1 MNKFG
6 FLRISAFSPVVA
18 VGDVKTN
25 LENIADC
32 IKSDKNSDV
41 LLFPELSLTGY
52 TCGDLFA
59 QQKIHDDVWKALEDL
74 RGLAKTAAN
83 NRKVIVVGAPIQV
96 RNSLY
101 NCAVVLNRGDICGI
115 VPKQFLPNYKE
126 FYEARWFKAANSSEA
141 KFVNDI
147 PFGTDL
153 LFTCNLLK
161 VSIGVEICEDL
172 WVPIPPSSFQAIG
185 GANVLLN
192 LSASNETVGKSEYRK
207 NLVENQSGRCI
218 AAYAYCSSGPT
229 ESTSDLVFGG
239 HSIIAENGT
248 ILAESAKFV
257 RESQVVTADVDIQK
271 LNLERQKTNSF
282 GDSTRFSKNSYI
294 PIKVTLSD
302 YTTEPLER
310 QILDLKREVSPTPFI
325 PSSNQQL
332 SERCKEIFSIQ
343 TCGLSKRLESLRPDS
358 KINIGISGGLDSTL
372 ALLVA
377 IKACDAM
384 GWPRKRIRGITMPGF
399 GTTDRTKNNATNLMQ
414 KLGITT
420 EEIDIRPACLQ
431 AFRDSGH
438 KPFGLEVDA
447 YENAAVF
454 QQKLQSAV
462 GKQDVTFENIQARLR
477 TFYLMSKGFVLG
489 TGDLSESA
497 LGWCTYNGDH
507 MSMYNV
513 NCSVPKTLV
522 KFLVEYIARNEFDR
536 DSEISKIL
544 LDIVATKISPELLP
558 PAHDGGIAQDTQD
571 LVGPYILHD
580 FFLSHFIRTGATPEK
595 ILFLAQI
602 AFKNIYTKEE
612 IEKCIK
618 IFYDRFFS
626 MQFKRNCVPDGPK
639 VGSVS
644 LSPRGDWRM
653 PSDAVQSFYKQ
664 S

>member
-1 MNKFG
+1 M
-6 FLRISAFSPVVA
+6 
-18 VGDVKTN
+18 
-25 LENIADC
+25 
-32 IKSDKNSDV
+32 
-41 LLFPELSLTGY
+41 
-52 TCGDLFA
+52 
-59 QQKIHDDVWKALEDL
+59 
-74 RGLAKTAAN
+74 
-83 NRKVIVVGAPIQV
+83 
-96 RNSLY
+96 
-101 NCAVVLNRGDICGI
+101 NRGDICGI

-126 FYEARWFKAANSSEA
+126 FYEARWFRAANGSEP

-147 PFGTDL
+147 PFGIDL
-153 LFTCNLLK
+153 LFTNDLFK

-192 LSASNETVGKSEYRK
+192 LSASDETVGKSIYRK
-207 NLVENQSGRCI
+207 NLVENQSGRCV

-248 ILAESAKFV
+248 VLAESAKFV
-257 RESQVVTADVDIQK
+257 RESQVTTADVDIQK

-282 GDSTRFSKNSYI
+282 GDSVKFSKNSYI
-294 PIKVTLSD
+294 PIKISLSE
-302 YTTEPLER
+302 TEKESLDK
-310 QILDLKREVSPTPFI
+310 QMLDLKREVSPTPFI

-332 SERCKEIFSIQ
+332 AERCKEIFSIQ
-343 TCGLSKRLESLRPDS
+343 TCGLAKRLESLRPDS

-377 IKACDAM
+377 VKACDAM
-384 GWPRKRIRGITMPGF
+384 GWSRKRIRGITMPGF
-399 GTTDRTKNNATNLMQ
+399 GTTERTKNNATNLMQ
-414 KLGITT
+414 KLGILT

-431 AFRDSGH
+431 AFRDAGH
-438 KPFGLEVDA
+438 KPFGLEIDA

-454 QQKLQSAV
+454 QQKLQSVV

-522 KFLVEYIARNEFDR
+522 KFLVEYIALNEFDR

-558 PAHDGGIAQDTQD
+558 PAHNGEIAQDTQD

-602 AFKNIYTKEE
+602 AFKNIYKTEE
-612 IEKCIK
+612 IEKYLK

-653 PSDAVQSFYKQ
+653 PSDAVQAFYKQ
-664 S
+664 Q